1 MGLIYRSEANCKN
14 CYKCVRTCPSKAVRF
29 AGGQAEVMEEFCLHC
44 GECVLACPQRAKR
57 FVTVDVE
64 RFRAWLGRERIIV
77 SMAPSAVGFFEDLPL
92 VFQRLKEKG
101 VEQIRETAEGAAVVS
116 KAYAEWWREH
126 PGHPWISANCPVVVN
141 WIEKHHPML
150 IPYLAPIVSP
160 MIAHGRLLKKAFGS
174 DVKVVMVSPCPAKL
188 GEARE
193 PRSLGAIDAAITFT
207 ELAEVLELT
216 ENQQANKPVTL
227 STGKDLPS
235 EERMSRIY
243 PLPGGMLPAS
253 GETMDWNHLILHGLD
268 DLELLTEALVRGEL
282 RSGIIEALG
291 CRQGC
296 LGGFAFRQRG
306 KGVSRTQQF
315 ISMVSSWPETDWK
328 DERIPLRRTYI
339 NRRPERKQPTEVD
352 IRQVLKEIGKT
363 RPEDELN
370 CGACGYPSCREKAAA
385 VFYGQA
391 EIGMCMPYMESRAES
406 LSNKIIE
413 ATPNAIILVD
423 RDMIVRE
430 FNPSAEILFV
440 HKRGEVIGQPL
451 EAIYP
456 SDDFRTV
463 AENHESIMGKKVAYP
478 KYGCFTR
485 QTIVWVE
492 DQNLV
497 LGLITDITREEKQ
510 TMEMT
515 QVKEETL
522 AKAQEVID
530 KQMRTVQ
537 EIAGLLGETAAES
550 KILLTQLM
558 GLVSRE
564 SRGGE

>member
-14 CYKCVRTCPSKAVRF
+14 CYKCVRTCSSKAVRF

-64 RFRAWLGRERIIV
+64 RFRAWLGRERIVV
-77 SMAPSAVGFFEDLPL
+77 SMAPSAVGFFENLPL
-92 VFQRLKEKG
+92 VIERLMEKG
-101 VEQIRETAEGAAVVS
+101 VQEVRETAEGAAVVS
-116 KAYAEWWREH
+116 KTYQAWWKEH
-126 PGHPWISANCPVVVN
+126 PGKAWISANCPVVVN
-141 WIEKHHPML
+141 WIEKHHPAL
-150 IPYLAPIVSP
+150 IPYLVPIVSP
-160 MIAHGRLLKKAFGS
+160 MIAHGRLIKKAYGNG
-174 DVKVVMVSPCPAKL
+174 VKVVMVSPCPAKL

-193 PRSLGAIDAAITFT
+193 PRAMGAIDASITFT
-207 ELAEVLELT
+207 ELAELLELH
-216 ENQQANKPVTL
+216 EVDQPMPAIASAEK
-227 STGKDLPS
+227 KLPRD
-235 EERMSRIY
+235 ERISRLY
-243 PLPGGMLPAS
+243 PLPGGMLPAA
-253 GETMDWNHLILHGLD
+253 GETMDWNHLIMHGLE
-268 DLELLTEALVRGEL
+268 DLELLTEALNRGEL
-282 RSGIIEALG
+282 QSGIIEALG

-315 ISMVSSWPETDWK
+315 ISLVSSWPETDWQ
-328 DERIPLRRTYI
+328 DLRIDLKKTYI
-339 NRRPERKQPTEVD
+339 NRQPDRVPPTEAQL
-352 IRQVLKEIGKT
+352 REVLREIGKT

-370 CGACGYPSCREKAAA
+370 CGACGYTSCREKATA

-391 EIGMCMPYMESRAES
+391 EVGMCMPYMESRAES

-423 RDMIVRE
+423 GDMVIRE
-430 FNPSAEILFV
+430 FNPSAEELFV
-440 HKRGEVIGQPL
+440 RKRGAVIDQPL
-451 EAIYP
+451 DLIFAP
-456 SDDFRTV
+456 DDFRIV
-463 AENHESIMGKKVAYP
+463 AETHEPIVGKKVAYP
-478 KYGCFTR
+478 KYGRFTR

-497 LGLITDITREEKQ
+497 LGLLTDITREEQQ

-522 AKAQEVID
+522 TKAQEVID

-550 KILLTQLM
+550 KILLSQLM

-564 SRGGE
+564 GRGGS

>member
-77 SMAPSAVGFFEDLPL
+77 SMAPSAAGFFDDLPL
-92 VFQRLKEKG
+92 VLERLKAKG
-101 VEQIRETAEGAAVVS
+101 VEAVRETAEGAAIVS
-116 KAYAEWWREH
+116 KAYNAWWREH
-126 PGHPWISANCPVVVN
+126 PNHPWITANCPVVVN
-141 WIEKHHPML
+141 WIEKHHPSL
-150 IPYLAPIVSP
+150 IPYLVPIVSP
-160 MIAHGRLLKKAFGS
+160 MIAHARLLKKVYGS

-193 PRSLGAIDAAITFT
+193 PRSMGAVDAAITFT
-207 ELAEVLELT
+207 ELAEILELK
-216 ENQQANKPVTL
+216 EGERPISTL
-227 STGKDLPS
+227 ASGKELPS
-235 EERMSRIY
+235 EERISRLY

-253 GETMDWNHLILHGLD
+253 GETMGWNHLILHGLD
-268 DLELLTEALVRGEL
+268 DLELLTEALKRGEL
-282 RSGIIEALG
+282 QSGIIEALG

-315 ISMVSSWPETDWK
+315 ISLVSHWPETDWN
-328 DERIPLRRTYI
+328 DLRVNLRKTYTD
-339 NRRPERKQPTEVD
+339 RQPQRVPPTEVQL
-352 IRQVLKEIGKT
+352 REVLREIGKT

-423 RDMIVRE
+423 LNMSIRE
-430 FNPSAEILFV
+430 FNPSAEALFLR
-440 HKRGEVIGQPL
+440 KRGEVIGKPL
-451 EAIYP
+451 DYVLP
-456 SDDFRTV
+456 SDDFQAV
-463 AENHESIMGKKVAYP
+463 AENHEPVMGKKVAYP
-478 KYGCFTR
+478 KYGRFTR

-497 LGLITDITREEKQ
+497 LGLINDITREEQ
-510 TMEMT
+510 QAIEMT

-522 AKAQEVID
+522 TKAQEVID

-550 KILLTQLM
+550 KILLSQLM

-564 SRGGE
+564 GRGD